1 MKSISIGE
9 LQVLLA
15 EPSGMQ
21 YRVIQESLVR
31 CGVRHLEHVQ
41 RGEQALAAMRRAVPD
56 LVISAMYLPDMTGAG
71 LVRHM
76 RGEAALETV
85 PFMLIS
91 SEDDFDSLDE
101 VRQAGVVAIL
111 PKPFQPGE
119 LKRALYATV
128 EFLDPDALQLGDV
141 FAEELKVLVVDD
153 SQFARG
159 HIRRTLEGFGIEQ
172 ITEAADGR
180 EAAGILEHQLFDFVV
195 TDYNMPGMDGA
206 ELVSHIRHRSGQS
219 DLPIL
224 MVTSEEDAGRL
235 EAVTRENVA
244 ICDKPFEAAVVRGL
258 IQEMLQ
264 EPLIN
269 S

>member
-15 EPSGMQ
+15 EPSAMQ
-21 YRVIQESLVR
+21 YRVIQESLAR
-31 CGVRHLEHVQ
+31 CGIQNLEQVRQ
-41 RGEQALAAMRRAVPD
+41 GEQVLAAIRHSAPD
-56 LVISAMYLPDMTGAG
+56 LVISAMYLPDMTGAE
-71 LVRHM
+71 LVKRM
-76 RGEAALETV
+76 REDDALKSI

-111 PKPFQPGE
+111 PKPFQPAE

-128 EFLDPDALQLGDV
+128 EFLDPDALQLDDL

-153 SQFARG
+153 SQFARS

-172 ITEAADGR
+172 ITEAGDGQ
-180 EAAGILEHQLFDFVV
+180 EAVGILEHNLFDFVV

-206 ELVSHIRHRSGQS
+206 QLVSHIRHHSGQA

-224 MVTSEEDAGRL
+224 MVTSEADAQRL

-244 ICDKPFEAAVVRGL
+244 ICDKPFEAAVVREL
-258 IQEMLQ
+258 IRAMLQ
-264 EPLIN
+264 
-269 S
+269 